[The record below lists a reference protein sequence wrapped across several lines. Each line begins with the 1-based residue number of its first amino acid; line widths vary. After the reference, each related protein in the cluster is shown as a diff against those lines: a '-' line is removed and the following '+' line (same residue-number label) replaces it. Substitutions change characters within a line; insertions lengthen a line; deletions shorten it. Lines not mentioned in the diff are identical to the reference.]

1 MLSSRIFTV
10 SLLACLFCA
19 LTVRSNDD
27 MSELEGTR
35 PFVMRVI
42 ILTMNRP
49 QSLSRLL
56 DSLSRTF
63 FEHAADA
70 LHVEIHV
77 DKANGKYA
85 EQQQKELKK
94 IIGDVVNSDQ
104 HNSPFLFMFD
114 YCVQR

>member
-1 MLSSRIFTV
+1 MLSSRLISV

-19 LTVRSNDD
+19 FLTVRSNDD

-63 FEHAADA
+63 FEYAADA

-77 DKANGKYA
+77 DKAHGKHM
-85 EQQQKELKK
+85 EQNTAKRMEE
-94 IIGDVVNSDQ
+94 NNRRCR
-104 HNSPFLFMFD
+104 H
-114 YCVQR
+114 

>member
-1 MLSSRIFTV
+1 MLSSRPFPV
-10 SLLACLFCA
+10 SLLAFLFFA

-27 MSELEGTR
+27 VSELEGTH
-35 PFVMRVI
+35 PFIMRVI

-63 FEHAADA
+63 FEYAADA

-77 DKANGKYA
+77 DKAHGKQV
-85 EQQQKELKK
+85 EQQQRE
-94 IIGDVVNSDQ
+94 
-104 HNSPFLFMFD
+104 
-114 YCVQR
+114 

>member
-10 SLLACLFCA
+10 TLVACIFCA

-35 PFVMRVI
+35 PFSMRVI

-63 FEHAADA
+63 FEYAADA

-77 DKANGKYA
+77 DKAHGK
-85 EQQQKELKK
+85 
-94 IIGDVVNSDQ
+94 
-104 HNSPFLFMFD
+104 
-114 YCVQR
+114 QRE

>member
-1 MLSSRIFTV
+1 MLSSRLIPV
-10 SLLACLFCA
+10 YLLACFFCA

-63 FEHAADA
+63 FEYTADA

-77 DKANGKYA
+77 DKAHGKHV
-85 EQQQKELKK
+85 EQHQK
-94 IIGDVVNSDQ
+94 DRRQS
-104 HNSPFLFMFD
+104 
-114 YCVQR
+114 

>member
-1 MLSSRIFTV
+1 
-10 SLLACLFCA
+10 
-19 LTVRSNDD
+19 

-42 ILTMNRP
+42 VLTMNRP

-63 FEHAADA
+63 FEYAADA

-77 DKANGKYA
+77 DKAHGKTI
-85 EQQQKELKK
+85 EQQQREKK
-94 IIGDVVNSDQ
+94 RIIGDVVFTYQ
-104 HNSPFLFMFD
+104 HNSSFPFMFD
-114 YCVQR
+114 YRVQRGN

>member
-1 MLSSRIFTV
+1 MLSSRRILV

-19 LTVRSNDD
+19 LTVGSNDD

-63 FEHAADA
+63 FEYAADA

-77 DKANGKYA
+77 DKAHGKHM
-85 EQQQKELKK
+85 EQHTAKNLRQ
-94 IIGDVVNSDQ
+94 S
-104 HNSPFLFMFD
+104 
-114 YCVQR
+114 

>member
-1 MLSSRIFTV
+1 MLSSRRILV

-19 LTVRSNDD
+19 VTVYSNDD

-63 FEHAADA
+63 FEYAADA

-77 DKANGKYA
+77 DKAHGK
-85 EQQQKELKK
+85 
-94 IIGDVVNSDQ
+94 
-104 HNSPFLFMFD
+104 
-114 YCVQR
+114 QRE

>member
-1 MLSSRIFTV
+1 MLSSRLILVF
-10 SLLACLFCA
+10 LLAYLFCA
-19 LTVRSNDD
+19 LTVGSNDD
-27 MSELEGTR
+27 ISEHEGTR

-63 FEHAADA
+63 FEYAADA

-77 DKANGKYA
+77 DKAHGKHV
-85 EQQQKELKK
+85 E
-94 IIGDVVNSDQ
+94 
-104 HNSPFLFMFD
+104 
-114 YCVQR
+114 